1 MGMRAATR
9 QASRS
14 AIQLRTTVSKLS
26 RHIRVAARVDGI
38 STAKLAI
45 LGQLY
50 RFGPQTATGLARRES
65 VKPQSLTRL
74 LAELETSAWIVRRPH
89 RSDGR
94 QLLLSLTR
102 RGTTRLVQE
111 MRRREAILT
120 AAIDIQLSASEQG
133 LLQRACLLIDRIT
146 DSIEVTHMSSV
157 HARSTESQ

>member
-1 MGMRAATR
+1 MHAATR

-14 AIQLRTTVSKLS
+14 ATQLRTTVSKLS

-38 STAKLAI
+38 STAKLAM

-50 RFGPQTATGLARRES
+50 RFGSQTATELARREG

-74 LAELETSAWIVRRPH
+74 LAELEASAWIARRPH

-94 QLLLSLTR
+94 QWLLSLTR
-102 RGTTRLVQE
+102 RGATRLAQE

-120 AAIDIQLSASEQG
+120 AAIDIQLSASEQA
-133 LLQRACLLIDRIT
+133 LLRRACLLIDRIT
-146 DSIEVTHMSSV
+146 DSIEVA
-157 HARSTESQ
+157 HASEAYARPTEPL